1 MALDWRREFLQVV
14 QEAFEKERE
23 VLKARLRGSDPGG
36 YSSVLERLERV
47 VQGQVS
53 PASAR
58 RPEGPPP
65 PPTGSARAGVPHVR
79 SVAAFHR
86 QWSVAVTEEH
96 VLPQCTDNGAFLRM
110 TPGNREAPRV
120 RLLHSLTLLWQ

>member
-65 PPTGSARAGVPHVR
+65 ATDRERQGRGSARAFGCRVSPTVERGSDRGARPAPVHITVPFY
-79 SVAAFHR
+79 A
-86 QWSVAVTEEH
+86 
-96 VLPQCTDNGAFLRM
+96 
-110 TPGNREAPRV
+110 
-120 RLLHSLTLLWQ
+120 

>member
-65 PPTGSARAGVPHVR
+65 R
-79 SVAAFHR
+79 HR
-86 QWSVAVTEEH
+86 QGA
-96 VLPQCTDNGAFLRM
+96 PGQGFCTC
-110 TPGNREAPRV
+110 V
-120 RLLHSLTLLWQ
+120 RLPRFTDSGAWQ